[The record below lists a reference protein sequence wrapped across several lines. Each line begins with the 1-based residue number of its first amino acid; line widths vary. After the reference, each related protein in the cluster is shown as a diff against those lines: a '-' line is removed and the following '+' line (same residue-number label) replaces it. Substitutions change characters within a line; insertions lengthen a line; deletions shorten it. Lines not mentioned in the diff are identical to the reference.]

1 MLGKKILRL
10 PSGDFVLY
18 LYFKILMMKL
28 YTEKPRTVEAMQYD
42 GTEKM
47 AIEIAGMKNFEGMLD
62 YKQKKFSTLW
72 IEIGGK
78 EFRVDRGDYII
89 QDWEEQYSIMSEKI
103 FEKFY
108 KELV

>member
-1 MLGKKILRL
+1 
-10 PSGDFVLY
+10 
-18 LYFKILMMKL
+18 MKL
-28 YTEKPRTVEAMQYD
+28 YTEKPRTVEAIQYD

-62 YKQKKFSTLW
+62 YKQKKFFALW
-72 IEIGGK
+72 IDMGGK
-78 EFRVDRGDYII
+78 ELRVDQGDYII

-108 KELV
+108 KELG

>member
-1 MLGKKILRL
+1 
-10 PSGDFVLY
+10 
-18 LYFKILMMKL
+18 MKL
-28 YTEKPRTVEAMQYD
+28 YIERPKTIEALQYD

-47 AIEIAGMKNFEGMLD
+47 AIEIAGKEDFEGMLD

-72 IEIGGK
+72 IDIGGK
-78 EFRVDRGDYII
+78 ELRVDRGDYII
-89 QDWEEQYSIMSEKI
+89 QDWEGQYSIMSEKI